1 VAANRGCTVTKWQST
16 ELLPVAEHYEIRDG
30 FLLERDGPYGGRTR
44 LYNPFEFPE
53 LPGRLAETAHG
64 DETSALEFA
73 HKWGVLGY
81 KELKEHSRFRADDV
95 FYGDVMESGETL
107 VGDPLGW
114 IWDHVRAARMALN
127 LVRLLNEGRPDKTED
142 YLKSISDDGELM
154 YVAGVEFQ
162 GRPFGFGSF
171 DVPLRRARW
180 FLMHILNENMGDY
193 LSPQYAP
200 GPNETLVRSHSA
212 PALLPVIYAHIGDAA
227 EGKLGY
233 YQCARRDCDK
243 WSHTYRESRG
253 PKRRFCPPEQGES
266 DSLCAR
272 MERYYKSREPKET
285 GT

>member
-1 VAANRGCTVTKWQST
+1 
-16 ELLPVAEHYEIRDG
+16 
-30 FLLERDGPYGGRTR
+30 
-44 LYNPFEFPE
+44 
-53 LPGRLAETAHG
+53 
-64 DETSALEFA
+64 
-73 HKWGVLGY
+73 
-81 KELKEHSRFRADDV
+81 
-95 FYGDVMESGETL
+95 VMESGETL

-114 IWDHVRAARMALN
+114 IWAHTCAVRMALN
-127 LVRLLNEGRPDKTED
+127 LTRLLSEGSPDKTED
-142 YLKSISDDGELM
+142 YLKSISDDGE
-154 YVAGVEFQ
+154 YIYPVSGVEFQ
-162 GRPFGFGSF
+162 RRRFEIGPDG
-171 DVPLRRARW
+171 PLRTARR
-180 FLMHILNENMGDY
+180 LQQRILNENMGDY
-193 LSPQYAP
+193 LSPQYAL
-200 GPNETLVRSHSA
+200 GPDETLVRSHSA